1 VRVRAYEVAPDG
13 ATANEDYDYED
24 RSQRELTMKKIP
36 VILDTDL
43 GTDIDD
49 SWAIAYMLKCPELDV
64 KLITTAT
71 GDTTYRAKLCA
82 RLLRAGGRTD
92 VPIGIGIPLGAVK
105 ESLYDYANELDLAHY
120 AGKVLQDGVQAMIET
135 IMGSKKKVI
144 LISIA
149 PTPNIAR
156 ALYLE
161 PRIAQKARFVGM
173 QGSVRKGYNGL
184 AGRVDEEYNVVA
196 YAYDAARVFQAAWD
210 MTITPV
216 DTCGVVRLTGE
227 KFKKVL
233 GSKDPLTQELMKS
246 YQRWSKGGAWEKHAK
261 QMSSVLFDTVAIY
274 LAFSDE
280 WLKLERL
287 GIRTKWGFTIE
298 DPNAK
303 KMSVATEWKSDGLD
317 AFEEHLV
324 KRLCSRYAGGY
335 T

>member
-1 VRVRAYEVAPDG
+1 MR
-13 ATANEDYDYED
+13 
-24 RSQRELTMKKIP
+24 KIP

-82 RLLRAGGRTD
+82 RLLNAGGRTD

-105 ESLYDYANELDLAHY
+105 ESLFDYANELDLAKY
-120 AGKVLQDGVQAMIET
+120 NGTVCQDGVQAMIDT
-135 IMGSKKKVI
+135 IMSSKEKVT

-156 ALYLE
+156 ALYIE
-161 PRIAQKARFVGM
+161 PRIARKARFVGM
-173 QGSVRKGYNGL
+173 HGSVRKGYKGL
-184 AGRVDEEYNVVA
+184 AGRVDEEYNIVA
-196 YAYDAARVFQAAWD
+196 YAYDAARVFKASWD

-227 KFKKVL
+227 NFRKLFR
-233 GSKDPLTQELMKS
+233 SRNPLTQEVMKS
-246 YQRWSKGGAWEKHAK
+246 YHRWSKGTMWEKHSK
-261 QMSSVLFDTVAIY
+261 KMSSVLYDTVAIY
-274 LAFSDE
+274 LAFADG
-280 WLKLERL
+280 WLKMERI
-287 GIRTKWGFTIE
+287 GVRTQWGFTIE

-303 KMSVATEWKSDGLD
+303 KMNVATDWKSGGLE
-317 AFEEHLV
+317 AFEKHLV
-324 KRLCSRYAGGY
+324 KRLSLGE
-335 T
+335 

>member
-1 VRVRAYEVAPDG
+1 MKRV
-13 ATANEDYDYED
+13 
-24 RSQRELTMKKIP
+24 P

-82 RLLRAGGRTD
+82 RLLRAGVRTD
-92 VPIGIGIPLGAVK
+92 VPIGVGIPLGAVK
-105 ESLYDYANELDLAHY
+105 EALYDYANELDFAHY
-120 AGKVLQDGVQAMIET
+120 PGRVIQDGVQAMIET
-135 IMGSKKKVI
+135 IMSSNEKVT

-161 PRIAQKARFVGM
+161 PGIAGKARYVGM

-216 DTCGVVRLTGE
+216 DTCGVVRLRGE

-233 GSKDPLTQELMKS
+233 RSEDPLTQELMKS
-246 YQRWSKGGAWEKHAK
+246 YQRWSKGGMWEKHAK
-261 QMSSVLFDTVAIY
+261 QMSSTLFDPVAIY
-274 LAFSDE
+274 LAFSDN
-280 WLKLERL
+280 WLKLEPI
-287 GIRTKWGFTIE
+287 GIRTKWGFTLE

-303 KMSVATEWKSDGLD
+303 RMNVATEWKSGGLN
-317 AFEEHLV
+317 AFEEHLA
-324 KRLCSRYAGGY
+324 KRLSIRSTRRRG
-335 T
+335 

>member
-1 VRVRAYEVAPDG
+1 
-13 ATANEDYDYED
+13 
-24 RSQRELTMKKIP
+24 MKKIP

-82 RLLRAGGRTD
+82 RLLSAGGRTD
-92 VPIGIGIPLGAVK
+92 VPIGIGIPLGAVR
-105 ESLYDYANELDLAHY
+105 ESLYEYANELDFARY
-120 AGKVLQDGVQAMIET
+120 TGRVIQDGVRAMIET
-135 IMGSKKKVI
+135 IMRSKEKVT

-173 QGSVRKGYNGL
+173 QGSVRRGYNGL

-216 DTCGVVRLTGE
+216 DTCGVVRLAGE
-227 KFKKVL
+227 KFKQVL
-233 GSKDPLTQELMKS
+233 RSKDPLTQELMKS
-246 YQRWSKGGAWEKHAK
+246 YQRWSKGTTWEKHSK
-261 QMSSVLFDTVAIY
+261 QTSSVLFDTVAVY
-274 LAFSDE
+274 LAFADK
-280 WLKLERL
+280 WLQLERI

-298 DPNAK
+298 DPNVRK
-303 KMSVATEWKSDGLD
+303 INVATDWKSGGLN
-317 AFEEHLV
+317 AFEEHLA
-324 KRLCSRYAGGY
+324 KRLSRAPSRK
-335 T
+335 

>member
-1 VRVRAYEVAPDG
+1 
-13 ATANEDYDYED
+13 
-24 RSQRELTMKKIP
+24 MKKIP

-82 RLLRAGGRTD
+82 RLLKAGGRTD

-105 ESLYDYANELDLAHY
+105 ETLYDYANELDLPSAVSSGSNRAHY
-120 AGKVLQDGVQAMIET
+120 PGRVMQDGVRAMIET
-135 IMGSKKKVI
+135 IMRSKEKVT
-144 LISIA
+144 LISIG

-156 ALYLE
+156 ALYVE
-161 PRIAQKARFVGM
+161 PRIARKARFVGM

-210 MTITPV
+210 MTVTPV
-216 DTCGVVRLTGE
+216 DTCGVVRLAGE

-233 GSKDPLTQELMKS
+233 ASKDPLTQELIKS
-246 YQRWSKGGAWEKHAK
+246 YQRWSKGTVWEKQAK
-261 QMSSVLFDTVAIY
+261 QTSSVLFDTVAIY
-274 LAFSDE
+274 LAFADK
-280 WLKLERL
+280 WLKLECI
-287 GIRTKWGFTIE
+287 GIRTKWGFTLE
-298 DPNAK
+298 DANAK
-303 KMSVATEWKSDGLD
+303 KMNVATEWKSGGLN

-324 KRLCSRYAGGY
+324 KRLSDSLSP